1 VALSRGLTLLGT
13 ALLAIAALG
22 EKTAEVT
29 TFSARVNT
37 VPVPV
42 VVRDRNAN
50 AMGTLTKEDFEVFD
64 NGKRQTIDGFSV
76 ERSSPTTG
84 AAAPSFTTPSAAST
98 ERAPSVSAG
107 LVLPDRFVAFIF
119 DDLHLNFGDLAQAR
133 KAVLPYFS
141 SEKSPTTRF
150 ALFTTSGLGNV
161 DFTNDMA
168 KLRDSLDKVLP
179 REHKTGSNSSSCPPY
194 LSPYVA
200 DQIVNRDNP
209 DAIAAILTEEAN
221 CFPGAKVS
229 RERVI
234 GYAHEALTLSEDDTR
249 VAIGVLRSIVRR
261 MSIMPGQREA
271 VLVSPGFLSTSFTLE
286 VTEVINKAARENV
299 VVNAIDAR
307 GLQADP
313 MYDASRPSYP
323 PSVALVMSGL
333 DRDAQWA
340 SGDVLAEVAE
350 GTGGS
355 WFHDRN
361 DLGEGFRR
369 AALAPDVHYV
379 LTYSPSDLKN
389 DGKFHKIK
397 VALKEPKGYTV
408 LARRGYYAPARPT
421 DDVTRIKQD
430 IDDAVFSRDEVHT
443 IPMTLTT
450 QFSKVANA
458 SVKLAVI
465 THVDVAPLHFR
476 KAEKLNS
483 DEVVIVSAL
492 FDTNGNYVNSNQK
505 TLQLRVKDEHLDER
519 LKAGVT
525 VQTDY
530 DVKPG
535 AYLVRL
541 VVRDTEGQEIAS
553 TNGSVEIP

>member
-1 VALSRGLTLLGT
+1 MALSRGLTLLGAT
-13 ALLAIAALG
+13 LLAMTALG
-22 EKTAEVT
+22 EKPAETT

-50 AMGTLTKEDFEVFD
+50 AIGTLTKENFEVFD
-64 NGKRQTIDGFSV
+64 NGKRQTIKGFSI
-76 ERSSPTTG
+76 ERTSSSDAG
-84 AAAPSFTTPSAAST
+84 APSSAPA
-98 ERAPSVSAG
+98 ERAHNLSAG
-107 LVLPDRFVAFIF
+107 GLVFPDRFVAFIF
-119 DDLHLNFGDLAQAR
+119 DDLHLEFGDLAQAR
-133 KAVLPYFS
+133 NAVLPYFS
-141 SEKSPTTRF
+141 SEKDPTSRF
-150 ALFTTSGLGNV
+150 ALFTTSGLGDV

-168 KLRDSLDKVLP
+168 KLRDSLNKVVP
-179 REHKTGSNSSSCPPY
+179 REHQTGSRSSSCPPY

-200 DQIVNRDNP
+200 DQIVNRNNP
-209 DAIAAILTEEAN
+209 DAISAILAEESK
-221 CFPGAKVS
+221 CFPGARVS
-229 RERVI
+229 PEIVL
-234 GYAHEALTLSEDDTR
+234 GYARQSLTLSETDTR
-249 VAIGVLRSIVRR
+249 TAIGVLRGIVRR
-261 MSIMPGQREA
+261 MSILPGQREA
-271 VLVSPGFLSTSFTLE
+271 VLVSPGFLSTSFTSE
-286 VTEVINKAARENV
+286 VTEIVSKAARENV
-299 VVNAIDAR
+299 VINAIDAR

-313 MYDASRPSYP
+313 MFDASRPSYS
-323 PSVALVMSGL
+323 PSLALVMSGL
-333 DRDAQWA
+333 DRDAQKA
-340 SGDVLAEVAE
+340 SGDVLAEIAE

-379 LTYSPSDLKN
+379 LTYSPVDLKN

-397 VALKEPKGYTV
+397 VTLKDAKSYTV
-408 LARRGYYAPARPT
+408 LARRGYFAPARPT
-421 DDVTRIKQD
+421 DEAIRIKQD
-430 IDDAVFSRDEVHT
+430 IDDAVFSRDEALT
-443 IPMTLTT
+443 IPMTLKTE
-450 QFSKVANA
+450 FSNPVNTN
-458 SVKLAVI
+458 VKLAVI
-465 THVDVAPLHFR
+465 AHIDVAPLRFR
-476 KAEKLNS
+476 KAEGLNS
-483 DEVVIVSAL
+483 DDVVIVSAL

-505 TLQLRVKDEHLDER
+505 TLQLRVKDEHLGER

>member
-1 VALSRGLTLLGT
+1 MARSCGVSLIGATLLAT
-13 ALLAIAALG
+13 AALA

-50 AMGTLTKEDFEVFD
+50 AIGTLTKEDFDVFD

-76 ERSSPTTG
+76 ERTFGTVASSLPTM
-84 AAAPSFTTPSAAST
+84 PDRTPSVK
-98 ERAPSVSAG
+98 VSG
-107 LVLPDRFVAFIF
+107 LVLPDRFMAFIF
-119 DDLHLNFGDLAQAR
+119 DDLHLEFGDLAQAR
-133 KAVLPYFS
+133 NAVLPYLS

-168 KLRDSLDKVLP
+168 KLRDSLNKIVP

-194 LSPYVA
+194 ISPYVA
-200 DQIVNRDNP
+200 DQIVNRNNP
-209 DAIAAILTEEAN
+209 DAISAIVTEETN
-221 CFPGAKVS
+221 CFPGSSVNS
-229 RERVI
+229 EIVQ
-234 GYAHEALTLSEDDTR
+234 GYARQALTMSETDTR

-271 VLVSPGFLSTSFTLE
+271 VLVSPGFLSTSFSFE

-307 GLQADP
+307 GLQADSIF
-313 MYDASRPSYP
+313 DASRPSYS
-323 PSVALVMSGL
+323 PSIAFVMSGL
-333 DRDAQWA
+333 DRDAQKV
-340 SGDVLAEVAE
+340 SGDVLAEIAE

-379 LTYSPSDLKN
+379 LSYSPSDLKN

-397 VALKEPKGYTV
+397 VTLKDLKGYTV
-408 LARRGYYAPARPT
+408 RARRGYYAPARPT
-421 DDVTRIKQD
+421 DEVTRVKQD
-430 IDDAVFSRDEVHT
+430 IDDAVFSRDEVNT
-443 IPMTLTT
+443 IPMTLKTE
-450 QFSKVANA
+450 FSKATDTR
-458 SVKLAVI
+458 VKLALI
-465 THVDVAPLHFR
+465 TRIDVTPLRFR
-476 KAEKLNS
+476 KVEGVNS

-505 TLQLRVKDEHLDER
+505 TLQLRVSDEHLDER
-519 LKAGVT
+519 LKTGVT

-530 DVKPG
+530 DVMPG
-535 AYLVRL
+535 VYLIRL
-541 VVRDTEGQEIAS
+541 VVRDTEGQEMAS
-553 TNGSVEIP
+553 TNGSVEVP